1 MPNIIMMGEGGSIN
15 PERVLMIASL
25 KSAPIKRLL
34 KYVESSKI
42 INMTYGYPQ
51 RSLMI
56 FDNGMVVITRFE
68 VEELSMAIRSGK
80 EVEYDESLPF

>member
-1 MPNIIMMGEGGSIN
+1 MPNIILMGAGGSIN
-15 PERVLMIASL
+15 PDRVLMIASL

-34 KYVESSKI
+34 KYVDPDKI

-51 RSLMI
+51 RSLI
-56 FDNGMVVITRFE
+56 IVDNGMIVITRYE